1 MKVLLARH
9 AQPKPKEQE
18 DDPTLSEIGWS
29 QIRKTA
35 AFAAQHADS
44 AIQTILHSGKARAR
58 QTAEV
63 LGQLLKPNDD
73 VRESD
78 GLKPMDS
85 PEIWAKRL
93 SRQNNNIALV
103 GHLPHMAKLAALLL
117 CKSSSDPMIEFT
129 PATIVCLNRD
139 DKGAWSLEWMVNPD
153 MLDK

>member
-1 MKVLLARH
+1 MKVLLIRH
-9 AQPKPKEQE
+9 AQSKPKEQE

-35 AFAAQHADS
+35 AFTAKHTDS
-44 AIQTILHSGKARAR
+44 EVKAILHSGKARAR

-63 LGQLLKPNDD
+63 LGEHLKPLNPLK
-73 VRESD
+73 ESD
-78 GLKPMDS
+78 GLRPMDS

-93 SRQNNNIALV
+93 SQRHDNIALV

-139 DKGAWSLEWMVNPD
+139 DKGNWKLEWIVNPD
-153 MLDK
+153 MVEG